1 TLACAKNRGS
11 EEVPPPPPC
20 AQQSRRMLM
29 EMGIAMNVQ
38 HENVIRTLQVIAEPD
53 SRCYLVQEACTID
66 LFTLVQRGQ
75 AAHGGGMTESEIG
88 GYFRQL
94 VCGVQYLHSIGIAH
108 RDLKLDNVCVTQHGI
123 LKIVDFGCATLFR
136 RRAHQKQSQSV
147 TTNKASGGH
156 HWHRRLYVETLSTSV
171 CGSDPYMAPELFH
184 NPGKYAAA
192 MVDVWALGIIYFAL
206 RFVQFP
212 WSAANVLRDQGF
224 QRFVLSPDEFYEKW
238 FPREERW
245 SGAMVRKPAAANP
258 HRHSPGA
265 LLRRILVVNPATR
278 PSIGVLAFLTSK

>member
-1 TLACAKNRGS
+1 MNSFSQANTLCLSPEEPVVPGYKALLPIAAASSGDNAAAGGVYAVDGKLSLSIRPTGWTLGVFGPSIRNLGAGTGGQVSLHCNPITRQIVAIKTLACAKNRGS

-94 VCGVQYLHSIGIAH
+94 VCGV
-108 RDLKLDNVCVTQHGI
+108 
-123 LKIVDFGCATLFR
+123 
-136 RRAHQKQSQSV
+136 
-147 TTNKASGGH
+147 
-156 HWHRRLYVETLSTSV
+156 
-171 CGSDPYMAPELFH
+171 
-184 NPGKYAAA
+184 
-192 MVDVWALGIIYFAL
+192 
-206 RFVQFP
+206 
-212 WSAANVLRDQGF
+212 
-224 QRFVLSPDEFYEKW
+224 
-238 FPREERW
+238 
-245 SGAMVRKPAAANP
+245 
-258 HRHSPGA
+258 
-265 LLRRILVVNPATR
+265 
-278 PSIGVLAFLTSK
+278 